1 MSDSVYKGSDFDEKV
16 RKQVEFYFS
25 DSNLQ
30 TDKFLWRIY
39 EANDGWVELKTILTF
54 GRMRQYRPEDKVI
67 EALKASDKLVF
78 SSNNDMIRRKDPLK
92 DFNELKNT
100 RRRNS
105 VHIEGFPKD
114 VTQEDLEE
122 WFSTK
127 IVPQLPAEKAL
138 CSIRRHRTKAG
149 REFLGVADV
158 EFKTQEDAEYF
169 LNKLNVSYPD
179 GILEGDN
186 VEGKDILKKMSLLT
200 YKELKEGGKRFGVN
214 EVTKRRSS
222 FNDSRGKKK
231 FKGRKDKTEGVAEEV
246 KEDNESNGENTETTE
261 TTDEK
266 EPAKEEKEPVK
277 EEKEPA
283 KEPDKPAAKE
293 SAESADGTKEN

>member
-1 MSDSVYKGSDFDEKV
+1 MSSVSMSDSVYKGSDFDEKV

-67 EALKASDKLVF
+67 EALKASDKLVL

-114 VTQEDLEE
+114 ATQEDLEE

-127 IVPQLPAEKAL
+127 IVPKLPVEKAL

-149 REFLGVADV
+149 REFLGIADV

-169 LNKLNVSYPD
+169 LNELNVSYPD
-179 GILEGDN
+179 GILDGDN
-186 VEGKDILKKMSLLT
+186 VEGKDVLKKMSLLT

-246 KEDNESNGENTETTE
+246 KEDESTETTE

-266 EPAKEEKEPVK
+266 EPKEKEEKE
-277 EEKEPA
+277 EES
-283 KEPDKPAAKE
+283 DKPAKSE
-293 SAESADGTKEN
+293 SAEGTKEN

>member
-1 MSDSVYKGSDFDEKV
+1 MSSISMSDSVYKGSDFADKV

-67 EALKASDKLVF
+67 DALKASDKLVL

-114 VTQEDLEE
+114 ATQEDLEE

-127 IVPQLPAEKAL
+127 IVPQLPVEKAL

-149 REFLGVADV
+149 REFLGIADV

-179 GILEGDN
+179 GILEGDG
-186 VEGKDILKKMSLLT
+186 VEGKDVLKKMSLLT

-231 FKGRKDKTEGVAEEV
+231 FKGRKEKTEGVAEEV
-246 KEDNESNGENTETTE
+246 KESESTGETE

-266 EPAKEEKEPVK
+266 EHKDSKKEEKE
-277 EEKEPA
+277 EQES
-283 KEPDKPAAKE
+283 KPESGSSE
-293 SAESADGTKEN
+293 SAEGAKEN

>member
-1 MSDSVYKGSDFDEKV
+1 MSDTVYKGDDFDQKV

-67 EALKASDKLVF
+67 EALKASDKLVLS
-78 SSNNDMIRRKDPLK
+78 SSNDMVRRKDPLK

-114 VTQEDLEE
+114 ATQEDLEE
-122 WFSTK
+122 WFATK
-127 IVPQLPAEKAL
+127 ISPNLPVEKTI
-138 CSIRRHRTKAG
+138 CSLRRHRTRAG

-169 LNKLNVSYPD
+169 LNKIKVVYP
-179 GILEGDN
+179 EGV
-186 VEGKDILKKMSLLT
+186 VEDAAEDKDELKKMSLLT
-200 YKELKEGGKRFGVN
+200 YKELKESGKRFGVN

-222 FNDSRGKKK
+222 FNDPRGKKK
-231 FKGRKDKTEGVAEEV
+231 FKGRKESDAAESGK
-246 KEDNESNGENTETTE
+246 KEADTSSN
-261 TTDEK
+261 DDSEK
-266 EPAKEEKEPVK
+266 AGKKEPVD
-277 EEKEPA
+277 PQQSV
-283 KEPDKPAAKE
+283 KPAAE
-293 SAESADGTKEN
+293 TAAAESAVVSEDN